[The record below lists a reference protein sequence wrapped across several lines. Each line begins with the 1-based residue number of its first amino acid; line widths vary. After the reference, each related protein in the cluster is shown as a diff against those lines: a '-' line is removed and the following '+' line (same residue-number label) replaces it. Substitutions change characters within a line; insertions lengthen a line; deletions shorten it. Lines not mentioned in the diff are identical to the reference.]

1 MLIALVIVIIVVAA
15 VLLVA
20 AKRPDRFRIERSAV
34 IHASPEHIFPFINEL
49 HRWQAWSPY
58 EKKDPAMQRS
68 FEGPASGLGA
78 AYGWNGNKNIGSG
91 RMEIS
96 ESVPSSRVN
105 LKLDFFTPF
114 KASNTAEFVL
124 VPQGDAT
131 RVTWTMQGRSNF
143 MSKLMG
149 LVFNFDRMVGKD
161 FEEGLGNLRTLT
173 EGAA

>member
-68 FEGPASGLGA
+68 FEGPASGIPGP
-78 AYGWNGNKNIGSG
+78 
-91 RMEIS
+91 E
-96 ESVPSSRVN
+96 
-105 LKLDFFTPF
+105 
-114 KASNTAEFVL
+114 
-124 VPQGDAT
+124 Q
-131 RVTWTMQGRSNF
+131 
-143 MSKLMG
+143 
-149 LVFNFDRMVGKD
+149 
-161 FEEGLGNLRTLT
+161 GLGRVPEVGLGVVATSALPI
-173 EGAA
+173 G